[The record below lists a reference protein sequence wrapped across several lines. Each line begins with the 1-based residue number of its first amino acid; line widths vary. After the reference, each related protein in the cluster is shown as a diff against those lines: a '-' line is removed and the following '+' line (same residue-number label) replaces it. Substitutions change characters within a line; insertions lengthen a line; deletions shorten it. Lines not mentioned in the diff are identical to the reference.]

1 MEERWRGEKMRACG
15 GGGAAGPGVGEGGGQ
30 GYLSGESLVRSAK
43 ERAEGGKG
51 RSDHAEESERAAWG
65 MLGSV
70 IKMIACLHAAMHMR
84 GALPSLFLSVLA
96 ASHTLEQAEKKDI
109 VGVQEQACVHKV
121 IELRDKYLQHGN
133 HGFLNHSLFHKGEQ
147 ALKEAFETCCSK
159 GVGGSTS
166 ASCWR
171 RAAGNSPL
179 CSTRAAAR
187 SSATRP
193 SNTLEQVQAQE
204 GGGGG
209 GGVQREGGEEGVLLR
224 LEEARSTRRTPS
236 SPAAMG
242 GAGAGGAGSGGAGMV
257 CDGALGNDLP
267 LFNHHKGTPLNVHPP
282 QRAVPPISITTTH
295 QLHSHLHSFSDV
307 PVRVCNNM
315 CGMAC
320 VAMHLACEQADAI
333 IVDEASML
341 DVPLVAALLA
351 ACPQLCRILFVG
363 DKDQLPPVG
372 PGNFLAH
379 ITGCMLPAPC
389 AISHVPRALHPLSSL
404 CFFSSLQ

>member
-84 GALPSLFLSVLA
+84 GAYGRGHSAGEVKQAEDA
-96 ASHTLEQAEKKDI
+96 ASNSKVSAPLLASSLLCSYPGAEKKDI

-133 HGFLNHSLFHKGEQ
+133 HGFLNHSLFHKVAPRPSLGQGEQ

-209 GGVQREGGEEGVLLR
+209 GGVQREGGEEGGKSGGKEGKGASVLLR

-282 QRAVPPISITTTH
+282 QRA
-295 QLHSHLHSFSDV
+295 
-307 PVRVCNNM
+307 
-315 CGMAC
+315 
-320 VAMHLACEQADAI
+320 ADAI

-372 PGNFLAH
+372 PGNFLAL